1 MLCECMAASGTGN
14 LTFIDE
20 ILDKYK
26 CINILKNNVKES
38 GRKLG
43 LLEDFYFQQD
53 NDPKHTAG
61 IVKEWIVYNTPY
73 MLITSQQSPDINS
86 IENLWAEMGK
96 R

>member
-38 GRKLG
+38 TRKLG
-43 LLEDFYFQQD
+43 LLEDFHFQQN
-53 NDPKHTAG
+53 NDSKNTAR
-61 IVKEWIVYNTPY
+61 IVKEWIVYNTAHA
-73 MLITSQQSPDINS
+73 LITPPQSSNVNL
-86 IENLWAEMGK
+86 IEHF
-96 R
+96 